1 MNDSRWLRQSAHTAL
16 LRSALALLLGALA
29 GSGCREAPRPAETPA
44 ASGALD
50 GERLYFVNCGRCH
63 LRDGEGVA
71 GMAPAMADS
80 SSVSAEDPREL
91 IRVVLD
97 GQGGKAIRGQ
107 HYPSRMPGFRELL
120 KDEEVAEIVNYTRVK
135 WGGRDSRITPGDVN
149 KERDQP

>member
-1 MNDSRWLRQSAHTAL
+1 MNDSRWLRQSAHAAL
-16 LRSALALLLGALA
+16 LRSALALLLA
-29 GSGCREAPRPAETPA
+29 GIAVTACRETPRPAETPA

-71 GMAPAMADS
+71 GLAPAMADS
-80 SSVSAEDPREL
+80 PSVGAADPREL

-120 KDEEVAEIVNYTRVK
+120 KDEEVAAIVNYTRVK
-135 WGGRDSRITPGDVN
+135 WGGRESRVTPGEVN
-149 KERDQP
+149 KERAQP